1 MVFVHSIDLLNDVL
15 REGGSLEVCNTLQR
29 KTHWP
34 LQPPINKWKTQGRG
48 RKGEVGETLQRVI
61 NKSLI
66 SWVFSPPLSSPIPL
80 CKQEHTHT
88 WTLIHSLT
96 HTRTHTSSCL
106 QVWSHYIDWDWE
118 ETDLL
123 QRRLVCQTW
132 WQQSS
137 SPRAKSEWRH
147 QLTHR

>member
-66 SWVFSPPLSSPIPL
+66 S
-80 CKQEHTHT
+80 
-88 WTLIHSLT
+88 
-96 HTRTHTSSCL
+96 
-106 QVWSHYIDWDWE
+106 
-118 ETDLL
+118 
-123 QRRLVCQTW
+123 
-132 WQQSS
+132 
-137 SPRAKSEWRH
+137 
-147 QLTHR
+147 